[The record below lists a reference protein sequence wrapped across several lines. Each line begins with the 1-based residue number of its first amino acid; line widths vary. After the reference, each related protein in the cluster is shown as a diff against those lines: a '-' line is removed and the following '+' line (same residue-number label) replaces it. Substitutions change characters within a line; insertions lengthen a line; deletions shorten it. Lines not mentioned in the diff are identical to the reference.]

1 MALNRKI
8 AYIDLTT
15 GNIETKPI
23 PIEFRKKF
31 IGSRG
36 LDSYLLY
43 NNIKPGVD
51 ALGPDNVAVISAGLL
66 VGTPASAACR
76 VHVCAKSPL
85 TNYFGSCNGG
95 GFFTPEL
102 RWAGFDHLV
111 ITGKS
116 PKPVYLFVHN
126 GEIEIRDAK
135 NIWGQYVADTQQI
148 IRDEI
153 GDRDIKTLTIG
164 PGGEKMVRFANVMT
178 GPKNSGG
185 RTGMGAVLGSKNL
198 KAVAARG
205 TMDITLAH
213 PRELLDY
220 NREFMTQVTTSKV
233 SQTQGRLGTPFIFG
247 ATNTQGLVN
256 TNNTLRNQLTNSDA
270 IEAEA
275 IDEYITGMA
284 ACFGCG
290 VHCRG
295 KFIIP
300 DGPLAGT
307 YDEGPEYTHQV
318 SFGSITGCRDTK
330 AILEGTHLTNRYGID
345 VLEVG
350 NIIAWAMELYQEGI
364 LTDKDTDGLDLTWGN
379 HESVLE
385 LTRQIG
391 ERRGLGNILAEG
403 GHRAAEIIGKDSIKH
418 WVGIKGMGQMNS
430 DERATP
436 ALALNIATASRGND
450 HLRSRPAIDLYH
462 LPEPVLRQIYSQ
474 PVEYTGPLTSD
485 YHDYEGK
492 PWQVFWQEN
501 CYMAVDSL
509 GICKYHTTF
518 LGATHPNFEEWS
530 KLIYLITGL
539 EMTPLDIWTAAERA
553 NMMERLFNLREGL
566 ARKDDWLVDRYFDLP
581 NPLGIPTVRGRTID
595 RDKFSKMIDEF
606 YEHKGLDENGV
617 PKPETLE
624 RLGIDKEPTHKL

>member
-8 AYIDLTT
+8 AYIDLTS

-23 PIEFRKKF
+23 SIEMRKKF
-31 IGSRG
+31 VGSRG
-36 LDSYLLY
+36 LDAYLLY
-43 NNIKPGVD
+43 NHLKPGVD
-51 ALGPDNVAVISAGLL
+51 ALSPDNVAIVSAGLL

-85 TNYFGSCNGG
+85 TNFYGSCNGG
-95 GFFTPEL
+95 GFFAPEL

-116 PKPVYLFVHN
+116 PKPVYLWVHN

-135 NIWGQYVADTQQI
+135 NIWGQYVLDSQLA
-148 IRDEI
+148 IRDEL
-153 GDRDIKTLTIG
+153 GDRDIKVLTIG
-164 PGGEKMVRFANVMT
+164 PGGEKLVRFANVMT

-213 PRELLDY
+213 PREALDY
-220 NREFMTQVTTSKV
+220 DREFMTQITSSKV
-233 SQTQGRLGTPFIFG
+233 NQTQGRLGTPFIFG
-247 ATNTQGLVN
+247 STNTQGIVN
-256 TNNTLRNQLTNSDA
+256 AYNNLRGQMDNADA
-270 IEAEA
+270 VEAEA
-275 IDEYITGMA
+275 IDEYIIGMA
-284 ACFGCG
+284 GCFACG

-300 DGPLAGT
+300 SGPLAGT

-318 SFGSITGCRDTK
+318 SFGSISGCRDTV

-350 NIIAWAMELYQEGI
+350 NIIAWANELYEEGI
-364 LTDKDTDGLDLTWGN
+364 ITAEDTGGLELGWGKP
-379 HESVLE
+379 EVVLE

-391 ERRGLGNILAEG
+391 EREGFGNILAEG
-403 GHRAAEIIGKDSIKH
+403 GHRAAEIIGRDSIKH
-418 WVGIKGMGQMNS
+418 WVGIKGLGQMNS
-430 DERATP
+430 DEKATP
-436 ALALNIATASRGND
+436 ALALNIATSSRGAD

-462 LPEPVLRQIYSQ
+462 LPEPVLRKIYGQ
-474 PVEYTGPLTSD
+474 PVEYDGPLSSD
-485 YHDYEGK
+485 YRDYEGK

-539 EMTPLDIWTAAERA
+539 EMSPLDIWTAARRSNMLER
-553 NMMERLFNLREGL
+553 MFNLREGL
-566 ARKDDWLVDRYFDLP
+566 TRKDDWLVDRYFDLP
-581 NPLGIPTVRGRTID
+581 LPGGVPAVRGRSID
-595 RDKFSKMIDEF
+595 REKFTKMIDEF

-624 RLGIDKEPTHKL
+624 ELGLDKEPTNKL